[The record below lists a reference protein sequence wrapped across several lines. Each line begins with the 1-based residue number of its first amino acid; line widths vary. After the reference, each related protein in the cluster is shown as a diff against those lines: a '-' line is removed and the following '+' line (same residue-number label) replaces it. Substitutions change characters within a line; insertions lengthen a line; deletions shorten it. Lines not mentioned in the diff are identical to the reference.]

1 MSSVARVA
9 VCETERFS
17 GTLCPMF
24 WKGCQEHLAV
34 MCYYVDQSP
43 AVVGI
48 LLVVITLI
56 SVVMII
62 RVSMAAATVCITGPQ
77 SSGHI
82 WNP

>member
-1 MSSVARVA
+1 MELL
-9 VCETERFS
+9 C

-34 MCYYVDQSP
+34 MCYYVDHRP
-43 AVVGI
+43 AVVAI
-48 LLVVITLI
+48 KPVVITLI
-56 SVVMII
+56 SVVTII
-62 RVSMAAATVCITGPQ
+62 SVLVAVATGCITGPQ